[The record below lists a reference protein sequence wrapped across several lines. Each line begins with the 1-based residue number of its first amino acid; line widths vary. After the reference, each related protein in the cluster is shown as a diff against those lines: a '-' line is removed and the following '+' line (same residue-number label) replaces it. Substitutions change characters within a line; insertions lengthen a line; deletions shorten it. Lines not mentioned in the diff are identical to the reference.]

1 MALKGWF
8 HFKRKEEFVKSKS
21 SFSLKRK
28 IHSEKK
34 GKARA
39 HPKKSK
45 EESERAQTGRARKR
59 KFGSPEFQSKEE
71 FRGNTN
77 QSKEEYCSSCSLEQ
91 GRVGP
96 KKLEPFSEQGRVCQ
110 VKLILLLIV

>member
-1 MALKGWF
+1 MLPEARKSPSKLFLALQ
-8 HFKRKEEFVKSKS
+8 RKV
-21 SFSLKRK
+21 
-28 IHSEKK
+28 HSDKK
-34 GKARA
+34 GRTRA

-59 KFGSPEFQSKEE
+59 KFGSPEFQRKEE
-71 FRGNTN
+71 FRGNTI

-110 VKLILLLIV
+110 VKLILLLIA

>member
-1 MALKGWF
+1 MLPGARKSPSKLFLALQ
-8 HFKRKEEFVKSKS
+8 RKV
-21 SFSLKRK
+21 
-28 IHSEKK
+28 HSEKK

-45 EESERAQTGRARKR
+45 EESERAQTSRARKR

-77 QSKEEYCSSCSLEQ
+77 QSKEEYCSWCSLEQ

-110 VKLILLLIV
+110 VKLILLPIV

>member
-1 MALKGWF
+1 MLPGARKSPSKLFLALQ
-8 HFKRKEEFVKSKS
+8 RKV
-21 SFSLKRK
+21 
-28 IHSEKK
+28 HSEKK

-59 KFGSPEFQSKEE
+59 KFGSPEIQSKEE
-71 FRGNTN
+71 SRGNTN

-110 VKLILLLIV
+110 VKLILLPIV